1 MTIWGGGWGG
11 LATWQRALSLLRA
24 GHRGF
29 FHKEEQRSS
38 QPALSTRGPQREAA
52 SRSLL
57 SHYRVPD
64 LRAQADPGPGTC
76 RGHLH
81 KAVLDAQ
88 WPLL

>member
-1 MTIWGGGWGG
+1 MAIWGGGSGG
-11 LATWQRALSLLRA
+11 LATWQRALLLPRG
-24 GHRGF
+24 GHLGF

-38 QPALSTRGPQREAA
+38 RPALSTRGPQKEAA
-52 SRSLL
+52 SGSLL

-64 LRAQADPGPGTC
+64 HRAQADPGPGAH